1 MLRAEHC
8 GAGLGPLLP
17 FSETGIVGP
26 CRGRSGGE
34 VPIAEPAPRNR
45 FLAVLGADD
54 LRRLA
59 PDLVRAPA
67 QRGTVLLETER
78 ETRFVWFPESCVI
91 SLVTTTREGETA
103 ETATVGREGVAGLF
117 AALGDGRSIAT
128 GVVQVPGE
136 VWRLPVASLRAAF
149 EASPG
154 VRRLCLRHSQA
165 LAAHILRAAACAA
178 LHTAEAR
185 LCRWLLQIQDQVEG
199 EATLPLT
206 HAFLA
211 EMLGLERTTVT
222 LAARALHRAG
232 LIAYRRGQVTVL
244 DRAGL
249 EEASCECYAAIRAH
263 YERLLPQVAE
273 GDVP

>member
-1 MLRAEHC
+1 MLARTTPQLRPEPGPRAGLPDADRHLAALLKTTPTPDAERTRTAVLRAEHC

-26 CRGRSGGE
+26 CRGRSGGV

-67 QRGTVLLETER
+67 QRGTVLLETEQ

-136 VWRLPVASLRAAF
+136 VW
-149 EASPG
+149 
-154 VRRLCLRHSQA
+154 
-165 LAAHILRAAACAA
+165 
-178 LHTAEAR
+178 
-185 LCRWLLQIQDQVEG
+185 
-199 EATLPLT
+199 
-206 HAFLA
+206 
-211 EMLGLERTTVT
+211 
-222 LAARALHRAG
+222 
-232 LIAYRRGQVTVL
+232 
-244 DRAGL
+244 
-249 EEASCECYAAIRAH
+249 
-263 YERLLPQVAE
+263 
-273 GDVP
+273 